1 MTIAVG
7 DTLPAVTLYR
17 LGAGGPEGV
26 ASAEVLSS
34 GTVALFLVPGA
45 FTPVCSDNHLPGYVA
60 NVEALRAKGV
70 DRVVCVA
77 VNDPF
82 VLNAWAKSLPS
93 VAGVDILGDG
103 NGALAK
109 GLDVELDA
117 SGFGLGRRSHRAALI
132 VKDGVVQWVAV
143 EENPTVV
150 DVSSADAMLAQL

>member
-7 DTLPAVTLYR
+7 DTLPAVSLYTLGDR
-17 LGAGGPEGV
+17 GPQAV
-26 ASAEVLSS
+26 ASADVLNS

-60 NVEALRAKGV
+60 EASALKAKGV
-70 DRVVCVA
+70 DRIVCVA

-82 VLNAWAKSLPS
+82 VLAAWGKSQPS
-93 VAGVDILGDG
+93 LDGVEILSDG

-109 GLDVELDA
+109 ALGVELDA
-117 SGFGLGRRSHRAALI
+117 SGFGLGTRSHRAALL
-132 VKDGVVQWVAV
+132 VKDGVVQWMAV

-150 DVSSADAMLAQL
+150 SVSSAESLLAQL